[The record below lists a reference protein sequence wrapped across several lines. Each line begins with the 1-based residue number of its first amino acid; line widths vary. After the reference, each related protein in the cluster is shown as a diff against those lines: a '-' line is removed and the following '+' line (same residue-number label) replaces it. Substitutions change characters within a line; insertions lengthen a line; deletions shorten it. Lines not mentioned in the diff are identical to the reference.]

1 MMFGKRLILLLFISI
16 LLGTAV
22 SGIVAEVANG
32 YFHNTMDS
40 LVGAYGEYDFIV
52 QVREEQ
58 KENAKPILES
68 VLVQHFAGGHY
79 QEAPVIGGRAN
90 FFVAIPD
97 DKKSKAVYERIDS
110 YFAVLPGAAGLS
122 IISEP
127 RLSIRGVPQGAIELL
142 SRELEKMEGVRFV
155 FLDGPTIHVMIA
167 DMERSR
173 QIEEEVKQLLASY
186 RVIEIRFPTGA
197 EIASPVRQGEE
208 LARRLQQK
216 CGLDFARYV
225 SIDETRGEEVRLSAT
240 LTEMKAFLK
249 EYQSTVTIALDE
261 GQSLSVGDLVAVRP
275 AATDEGDSTQRETVT
290 VKITH
295 LKAREAVGVITA
307 GDAASFGQDDRAYRI
322 DENMAYTLVGRAFV
336 DSPRS
341 RLTETIQKIAQL
353 GALLPASGQDVS
365 SLMREAE
372 SMLTDYDAKLAALK
386 QTASEMEALS
396 RTIGEASGEA
406 AGADTTKLRSD
417 LSQAIASVNN
427 VGRWLNLVAWA
438 SRDVRE
444 AKASL
449 AEVEKYMVTVN
460 TYLEDFA
467 AHTEEAKRAEDFF
480 MQMTENTRRTSEV
493 LQSFDAERVQASLR
507 QAERGIRSLA
517 EADITSLTAQMK
529 AVAGTLPSLRD
540 DDIYETVQML
550 DRLIEGHLIPNKRI
564 QLLTTQQLTADM
576 AKPIIFETIG
586 HENAAVSES
595 DLGIIEPN
603 TYLEVYRM
611 LREVKRVLAGM
622 TAMVLTVL
630 FLVLDHTAVLSM
642 MKLRHR
648 HKCGRRGGGNVFLRI
663 RQLFQP
669 AHGYSMAVGALLL
682 TSIFCLSGGGIPYLP
697 AVSIPIIGAVF
708 GLIVSGYA
716 ERISPVSESE
726 IMAGESL
733 GMTDGEIL
741 REIVIPSARPG
752 LLLLLNRRSL
762 RFR

>member
-1 MMFGKRLILLLFISI
+1 
-16 LLGTAV
+16 
-22 SGIVAEVANG
+22 
-32 YFHNTMDS
+32 
-40 LVGAYGEYDFIV
+40 
-52 QVREEQ
+52 
-58 KENAKPILES
+58 
-68 VLVQHFAGGHY
+68 
-79 QEAPVIGGRAN
+79 
-90 FFVAIPD
+90 
-97 DKKSKAVYERIDS
+97 
-110 YFAVLPGAAGLS
+110 
-122 IISEP
+122 
-127 RLSIRGVPQGAIELL
+127 
-142 SRELEKMEGVRFV
+142 
-155 FLDGPTIHVMIA
+155 
-167 DMERSR
+167 
-173 QIEEEVKQLLASY
+173 
-186 RVIEIRFPTGA
+186 
-197 EIASPVRQGEE
+197 
-208 LARRLQQK
+208 
-216 CGLDFARYV
+216 
-225 SIDETRGEEVRLSAT
+225 
-240 LTEMKAFLK
+240 
-249 EYQSTVTIALDE
+249 
-261 GQSLSVGDLVAVRP
+261 
-275 AATDEGDSTQRETVT
+275 
-290 VKITH
+290 
-295 LKAREAVGVITA
+295 
-307 GDAASFGQDDRAYRI
+307 
-322 DENMAYTLVGRAFV
+322 
-336 DSPRS
+336 
-341 RLTETIQKIAQL
+341 
-353 GALLPASGQDVS
+353 
-365 SLMREAE
+365 
-372 SMLTDYDAKLAALK
+372 
-386 QTASEMEALS
+386 
-396 RTIGEASGEA
+396 
-406 AGADTTKLRSD
+406 
-417 LSQAIASVNN
+417 
-427 VGRWLNLVAWA
+427 
-438 SRDVRE
+438 
-444 AKASL
+444 
-449 AEVEKYMVTVN
+449 
-460 TYLEDFA
+460 
-467 AHTEEAKRAEDFF
+467 
-480 MQMTENTRRTSEV
+480 
-493 LQSFDAERVQASLR
+493 
-507 QAERGIRSLA
+507 
-517 EADITSLTAQMK
+517 MK